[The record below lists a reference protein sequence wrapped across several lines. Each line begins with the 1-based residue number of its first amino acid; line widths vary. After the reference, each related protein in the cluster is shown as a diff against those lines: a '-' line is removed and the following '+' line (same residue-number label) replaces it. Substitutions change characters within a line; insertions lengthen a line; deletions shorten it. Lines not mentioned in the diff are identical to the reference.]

1 LRGRLSLYKYQN
13 GKKHF
18 STLAACSKQYLEAG
32 NKIHA
37 IFLQLSCWRT
47 RGAKATL
54 NAPFQQQQLTLCGYG
69 VKDVGLSSN
78 V

>member
-1 LRGRLSLYKYQN
+1 M
-13 GKKHF
+13 F
-18 STLAACSKQYLEAG
+18 AACGKQYLEAG

-54 NAPFQQQQLTLCGYG
+54 NA
-69 VKDVGLSSN
+69 
-78 V
+78 